1 LIGMDIVEV
10 NAILDIQN
18 QTGML
23 AVEFVLSALGKR
35 IWNGD

>member
-1 LIGMDIVEV
+1 VVEV

-18 QTGML
+18 QTGAL